1 MGFLKKLS
9 AFAVAIVN
17 YVQTAAAGTAPDAV
31 IFNNPTGSGETY
43 EVLEVSYNYDVAGGA
58 AAAADLK
65 ITASGTAI
73 AGGTSALASTM
84 DLTAAARTIRKA
96 TLTTT
101 KTNRLIK
108 PGYSLVVDTSGT
120 LTGLTGLGVTVT
132 LQPLIRRTNRG

>member
-9 AFAVAIVN
+9 AFAAVIAS
-17 YVQTAAAGTAPDAV
+17 YVQTGAAGAAPDAV
-31 IFNNPTGSGETY
+31 IFNNPTGSGETF
-43 EVLEVSYNYDVAGGA
+43 EVLEVSSNYDVAGGA

-73 AGGTSALASTM
+73 AGGTSALASAI

-96 TLTTT
+96 TLSTT
-101 KTNRLIK
+101 KSSRLVK

-120 LTGLTGLGVTVT
+120 LTGLTGLGITVT
-132 LQPLIRRTNRG
+132 LQPLTRKIGKG